1 MKLEAIYEKDINR
14 TVNPAVSASDFSDK
28 TVKTEIEEYVFTDEI
43 INGLYKIL
51 SAIKNRNVSH
61 YNRQIKK
68 FPTEKQNVSL
78 KHILT

>member
-43 INGLYKIL
+43 INGLYL
-51 SAIKNRNVSH
+51 SFASKV
-61 YNRQIKK
+61 
-68 FPTEKQNVSL
+68 
-78 KHILT
+78 